1 MSSLF
6 EVTRSVAWVLQKDE
20 GGIYPFDFIVAADA
34 PLYYED
40 AKKKGGFPFLLP
52 YMAYLEKGG
61 CADSSR
67 CEQPGHKHY
76 VQWRIEDPKD
86 YKRVANAT
94 EVLSILNKAY
104 AIRHPHTPIK
114 LLNKERVN
122 TIITREHCER
132 KGDIT
137 RFLYPIDW
145 AAGFIHLFAGYR
157 YIERIINTP
166 TALEKLLSN
175 DSMWEDSSDRYDRLK
190 NALDNLS

>member
-40 AKKKGGFPFLLP
+40 AKKEGGFPFLLP

-86 YKRVANAT
+86 YERVTNAT
-94 EVLSILNKAY
+94 EVLSILNNAY
-104 AIRHPHTPIK
+104 TIRRPHIPIEP
-114 LLNKERVN
+114 LDNKRVN
-122 TIITREHCER
+122 TIITREHAELM
-132 KGDIT
+132 GDGT
-137 RFLYPIDW
+137 RHLYPIKW
-145 AAGFIHLFAGYR
+145 AASFIHLFAGYR
-157 YIERIINTP
+157 FIQPIIENP
-166 TALEKLLSN
+166 GALTQLLIEGF
-175 DSMWEDSSDRYDRLK
+175 MWEDRLDRYDQLQRTL
-190 NALDNLS
+190 ASLR